1 MAIFKVVIEIDEPN
15 LESAEEHILSLSGSD
30 LVDEIVEVDEEHR
43 TYKNISR
50 SQVMLED
57 KLEKATQIVQQLW
70 SCLSRGYK
78 YDEAQIHMRAFMEG
92 KRTIKKVVVL
102 DKEEVV

>member
-1 MAIFKVVIEIDEPN
+1 MALFKVVIEVDEPT
-15 LESAEEHILSLSGSD
+15 LEDAKEHILSLNGSD
-30 LVDEIVEVDEEHR
+30 LVDEIVEVDEEL
-43 TYKNISR
+43 
-50 SQVMLED
+50 MLED